1 MSDVDIII
9 ERGIGVPTT
18 GWKGAALPNYP
29 KAGDYPWSRMSVG
42 DSFFVALAEGG
53 DIVRLMNRI
62 TGAAAGKVGAGCVT
76 ARCVREGGKI
86 GVRAW
91 KIQEPEGDDQ

>member
-1 MSDVDIII
+1 MEI
-9 ERGIGVPTT
+9 EIQKGIDLPTT

-29 KAGDYPWSRMSVG
+29 KAGDYPWSRMAPG
-42 DSFFVALAEGG
+42 DSFFVPLPEGG

-62 TGAAAGKVGAGCVT
+62 TGSGRYRLGRGMVS
-76 ARCVREGGKI
+76 ARCVVENNQI

-91 KIQEPEGDDQ
+91 KIASAEEKE

>member
-1 MSDVDIII
+1 MEI
-9 ERGIGVPTT
+9 EINKGISVPTT

-29 KAGDYPWSRMSVG
+29 KSGDYPWERMAEG
-42 DSFFVALAEGG
+42 DSFFIPLPEGG

-62 TGAAAGKVGAGCVT
+62 TGSGRNKLGAGMVS
-76 ARCVREGGKI
+76 ARCVEENGQI

-91 KIQEPEGDDQ
+91 RLAEE